1 MGGHHHHQ
9 EQQHA
14 VVEVVEEKEKPSL
27 LLLQEED
34 EEEDEEEDRK
44 NVRRSKPARLTDHGQ
59 GEMMTTRMMS
69 TKSEVGSLG
78 SGVISPKSVI
88 TRFMSPGS
96 SSSSSMEHGL
106 IGARG
111 GGGGALVES
120 SSSGQCK
127 WLPPRHDRGYSI
139 SDGEVSDS
147 DSTFVESSST
157 TRSSSREFAKSGP
170 LESLPETH
178 SLALDAAVRPSPA
191 STTGAAAAAA
201 GVLSTTNVPPAFTA
215 SASTMVSME
224 LMQITT
230 AAAAASVVE
239 IEDRYSTQCRPDH
252 WVQAAAAGTT
262 STSHDHQHCA
272 AESVDRKKRL
282 AYLRRSQPT
291 TAGVM
296 GANGEAAAA
305 AAQAPPQTRLQQ
317 SMRIMPSTAA
327 ATDHTTVSETEK
339 SSNHNAKAKQATQQA
354 GPQATCS
361 ASMGNVIFAYPGT
374 PQRLFPGALQAMYSG
389 SPTAVGSPRAGGN
402 GNGFYSTVSSS
413 DQKGAA
419 GLKASSGTSRFH
431 QGFFSGPLLNP
442 IISLKPTP
450 SKWDDAEKWITS
462 PGHHESSSP
471 APAASGHSHQQQL
484 HHHHHQY
491 HEPILTGRRHSIAG
505 AADEGQLLESM
516 CDGAP
521 GSPEYSTS
529 NAEKLSVSPRSN
541 SEAIGIGKGHI
552 RRSIPAASMTATTTT
567 TQKKRSKTLSFGDL
581 SKRFDLS
588 RAVVGPGNSNSNSQD
603 IQDDVSFEENRQ
615 LSRPPA
621 DHQHHLMMM
630 PKYLSSDYNVP
641 AQSTSFRRSIASS
654 RVVEGAGPGSL
665 PNFPHQ
671 QLPVNVSSVDE
682 SKSPKCAH
690 DACDSST
697 KEQESSEAPS
707 SSFDSCTKD
716 EFCSSSSINVQIPK
730 QGLCSV
736 SMREIGTDPPTPP
749 TLHNPQPSLGH
760 RNMATQM
767 TPIESQKNSIYNQKE
782 EKILAWEVLEKS
794 KAETE
799 LKKTELKIEKM
810 RVHAIEKMQSRVTA
824 VSQKAEQMRA
834 VAESNRIEK
843 AAKTSAR
850 VQQIII
856 TGQLP
861 RLSHNPFRCCFS

>member
-1 MGGHHHHQ
+1 
-9 EQQHA
+9 
-14 VVEVVEEKEKPSL
+14 
-27 LLLQEED
+27 
-34 EEEDEEEDRK
+34 
-44 NVRRSKPARLTDHGQ
+44 
-59 GEMMTTRMMS
+59 
-69 TKSEVGSLG
+69 
-78 SGVISPKSVI
+78 
-88 TRFMSPGS
+88 
-96 SSSSSMEHGL
+96 
-106 IGARG
+106 
-111 GGGGALVES
+111 
-120 SSSGQCK
+120 
-127 WLPPRHDRGYSI
+127 
-139 SDGEVSDS
+139 
-147 DSTFVESSST
+147 
-157 TRSSSREFAKSGP
+157 
-170 LESLPETH
+170 
-178 SLALDAAVRPSPA
+178 
-191 STTGAAAAAA
+191 
-201 GVLSTTNVPPAFTA
+201 
-215 SASTMVSME
+215 
-224 LMQITT
+224 
-230 AAAAASVVE
+230 
-239 IEDRYSTQCRPDH
+239 
-252 WVQAAAAGTT
+252 
-262 STSHDHQHCA
+262 
-272 AESVDRKKRL
+272 
-282 AYLRRSQPT
+282 
-291 TAGVM
+291 
-296 GANGEAAAA
+296 
-305 AAQAPPQTRLQQ
+305 
-317 SMRIMPSTAA
+317 
-327 ATDHTTVSETEK
+327 
-339 SSNHNAKAKQATQQA
+339 
-354 GPQATCS
+354 
-361 ASMGNVIFAYPGT
+361 
-374 PQRLFPGALQAMYSG
+374 
-389 SPTAVGSPRAGGN
+389 
-402 GNGFYSTVSSS
+402 
-413 DQKGAA
+413 
-419 GLKASSGTSRFH
+419 
-431 QGFFSGPLLNP
+431 
-442 IISLKPTP
+442 
-450 SKWDDAEKWITS
+450 
-462 PGHHESSSP
+462 
-471 APAASGHSHQQQL
+471 
-484 HHHHHQY
+484 
-491 HEPILTGRRHSIAG
+491 
-505 AADEGQLLESM
+505 M

-588 RAVVGPGNSNSNSQD
+588 RAVVGPGKSNSNSQD

-767 TPIESQKNSIYNQKE
+767 TPIESQKNSMCTTPKFITSPTRNNNNTMTPAAAAGCLLGTTQPPLSSLSASSSLQQQLQLLPGLDLLELNSCHLAKLEHCKLACGDDDDDLELTIDQNPIACNDDHTTPQEDDIELLERTASLRQYDLGDMERGILASRATAWEQAELAKCTTRYNQKE